1 MQKREM
7 TEMRLMC
14 FGKAMAL
21 PSIKNLHVDTI
32 ERLICVSTL
41 GPAEGPSPWMARP
54 TPMAGTGAAP
64 GNSRTPRSRR
74 KCGTGRKKHKCSA
87 LVNKG

>member
-1 MQKREM
+1 
-7 TEMRLMC
+7 MRLMC

-32 ERLICVSTL
+32 ERSICVSTL
-41 GPAEGPSPWMARP
+41 GLAEGPSPRMARP
-54 TPMAGTGAAP
+54 TPTADTSAAP

-74 KCGTGRKKHKCSA
+74 KCGYREEEAQVFCARK
-87 LVNKG
+87 